1 MHNYKGIRYY
11 IKRGINGP
19 LLVIPAFNVMAPVS
33 DEFTPDDIIKY
44 V

>member
-1 MHNYKGIRYY
+1 MHNYKGIKYY

-19 LLVIPAFNVMAPVS
+19 LLVIPAFNVCAPVS
-33 DEFTPDDIIKY
+33 NEFKKEDIIKY

>member
-11 IKRGINGP
+11 IKKGVSGP
-19 LLVIPAFNVMAPVS
+19 LLVIPAFNITAPVS
-33 DEFTPDDIIKY
+33 DEFKKEDIIKY

>member
-1 MHNYKGIRYY
+1 VHNYKGIKYY

-19 LLVIPAFNVMAPVS
+19 LLVIPAFNIIAPVS
-33 DEFTPDDIIKY
+33 DEFKPNDIIKY